1 MPTPH
6 GKFVWYEL
14 LTSDTDAAEAFYKT
28 VLGWTAQDFGL
39 PELKYTIVS
48 AGGVGIGGIMVVP
61 EEAKKHGVPPGWFG
75 YVHVDDVDAGAEDVK
90 DAGGAVHR
98 DPSDIPGVG
107 RFAVVADP
115 QGAVFNLFKSEG
127 AAPDRPTAEPGTP
140 GHVGWHE
147 LHATD
152 HTSVFEFYADLFDWT
167 KGEAHDMGPMGV
179 YQLFATSEVPDGG
192 MFTREEGMPGPFWL
206 YYFNVDALDPAVE
219 RVMGAG
225 GHVMNGPH
233 QVPGG
238 SWIAQCTDPQGAVFA
253 LVGPRV

>member
-1 MPTPH
+1 MSDSH

-28 VLGWTAQDFGL
+28 VNGWTAQDSGL
-39 PELKYTIVS
+39 PGGKYTIVS
-48 AGGVGIGGIMVVP
+48 AGGVGVGGIMVVP
-61 EEAKKHGVPPGWFG
+61 EEARQHGVPPAWFG
-75 YVHVDDVDAGAEDVK
+75 YVHVDDVDAGVEDVK
-90 DAGGAVHR
+90 DAGGSVHR
-98 DPSDIPGVG
+98 GPDDIPGVG

-115 QGAVFNLFKSEG
+115 QGAVFNLFKSG
-127 AAPDRPTAEPGTP
+127 GGPDRPKVAAGTP

-152 HTSVFEFYADLFDWT
+152 RESAFAFYADLFDWT

-179 YQLFATSEVPDGG
+179 YQLFSTGDAPDGG
-192 MFTREEGMPGPFWL
+192 MMNRMQGTPGPFWL
-206 YYFNVDALDPAVE
+206 YYFNVDAIDAAVE
-219 RVMGAG
+219 RVKGAG
-225 GHVMNGPH
+225 GVVMQGPH

-238 SWIAQCTDPQGAVFA
+238 SWIAQCTDPQGAMFA